1 MKTWGSL
8 IEERRVQ
15 DSKYAGMTKISLVNP
30 LQYLDSKDRY
40 RIEKKKVSD
49 PKISF
54 DHTVH
59 ET

>member
-15 DSKYAGMTKISLVNP
+15 DSKYAGTTKISLVYP
-30 LQYLDSKDRY
+30 LQYLDSKGRY

-54 DHTVH
+54 DHL
-59 ET
+59 